1 MKDSLLLK
9 CLVASGALHAI
20 AMAVFFARPLHFNPN
35 STATLGKTAP
45 TFLKNEELVIL
56 KKDAALE
63 DAFKDFIVVSP
74 QTPLPTNG
82 VRQVALESYS
92 TLDEPTALPT
102 PEQQPLILPDL
113 SQELSTPD
121 LPVKP
126 LDLTIAGIS
135 VEAKNPNLNLSQPT
149 PSIQQTRPDM
159 NPFEGLVLQ
168 SFTDQQALAPESV
181 LDFEFLPSQ
190 EKFSAVVPPPSST
203 PQTPAIIA
211 TDVSLLSKQENL
223 AAPEIALEQ
232 SPIAAAIPKLQPSI
246 PSARYSSLPSLS
258 SYGIPE
264 YKSVEW
270 NEVFDIDIKTLSR
283 EEGGYLFSLTFVPK
297 IDLSEHCLKQNYYF
311 LIDRSSSI
319 ERHRYQSFKRAVTR
333 AVASLRDGDNFNII
347 IFDSKIARLSEKM
360 VPFNKKNQRL
370 AEEFLERQPHGHYGP
385 PVDLYACLGKI
396 IPSQVDEEEAHTAI
410 LISDGE
416 SSLKLDKQR
425 SLINAWLQANRGKIT
440 LYTAAVGQD
449 NNLSSLDLLG
459 TASRGSLLYSDTHTG
474 FPRKLAKLILTLR
487 SPVAK
492 EMSLNIVANDPSAR
506 LQLYPS
512 SFRLPYLFSD
522 HPYVLYGTA
531 EKLSD
536 FTLILEGKNK
546 GRILS
551 IKKEISFNKS
561 RPANRLLSKEWQ
573 TQQAHLF
580 YEQYLQE
587 GKPALLEQA
596 QKLLSDEP
604 TRSRR

>member
-1 MKDSLLLK
+1 
-9 CLVASGALHAI
+9 
-20 AMAVFFARPLHFNPN
+20 
-35 STATLGKTAP
+35 
-45 TFLKNEELVIL
+45 
-56 KKDAALE
+56 
-63 DAFKDFIVVSP
+63 
-74 QTPLPTNG
+74 
-82 VRQVALESYS
+82 
-92 TLDEPTALPT
+92 
-102 PEQQPLILPDL
+102 
-113 SQELSTPD
+113 
-121 LPVKP
+121 
-126 LDLTIAGIS
+126 
-135 VEAKNPNLNLSQPT
+135 
-149 PSIQQTRPDM
+149 
-159 NPFEGLVLQ
+159 
-168 SFTDQQALAPESV
+168 
-181 LDFEFLPSQ
+181 
-190 EKFSAVVPPPSST
+190 
-203 PQTPAIIA
+203 
-211 TDVSLLSKQENL
+211 
-223 AAPEIALEQ
+223 
-232 SPIAAAIPKLQPSI
+232 
-246 PSARYSSLPSLS
+246 
-258 SYGIPE
+258 
-264 YKSVEW
+264 
-270 NEVFDIDIKTLSR
+270 
-283 EEGGYLFSLTFVPK
+283 
-297 IDLSEHCLKQNYYF
+297 
-311 LIDRSSSI
+311 
-319 ERHRYQSFKRAVTR
+319 
-333 AVASLRDGDNFNII
+333 
-347 IFDSKIARLSEKM
+347 
-360 VPFNKKNQRL
+360 
-370 AEEFLERQPHGHYGP
+370 
-385 PVDLYACLGKI
+385 VDLYACLGKI

-492 EMSLNIVANDPSAR
+492 EMSLNIVANDPSSR

-512 SFRLPYLFSD
+512 SSRLPYLFSD

-546 GRILS
+546 GQILS

-561 RPANRLLSKEWQ
+561 RPASRLLSKEWQ

>member
-20 AMAVFFARPLHFNPN
+20 AMITFFARPIHFNP
-35 STATLGKTAP
+35 SSFTTLGKTP
-45 TFLKNEELVIL
+45 LTPLEGEELVIL
-56 KKDAALE
+56 KRDAALKDSFE
-63 DAFKDFIVVSP
+63 DLIVVSP
-74 QTPLPTNG
+74 QTPLPSNSIK
-82 VRQVALESYS
+82 QVAVETYP
-92 TLDEPTALPT
+92 TLDEPLAFPSP
-102 PEQQPLILPDL
+102 PEQPLILPEIAAAAAL
-113 SQELSTPD
+113 LD
-121 LPVKP
+121 LPVQP
-126 LDLTIAGIS
+126 LDLPDVGIAVQLKDPS
-135 VEAKNPNLNLSQPT
+135 LNLSQPP
-149 PSIQQTRPDM
+149 PSISPLHPAA
-159 NPFEGLVLQ
+159 NPFESIVLQ
-168 SFTDQQALAPESV
+168 SFPEQQALASESL

-190 EKFSAVVPPPSST
+190 EKFNPLVPSSPPPSSH
-203 PQTPAIIA
+203 AVIA
-211 TDVSLLSKQENL
+211 SDVSLLSKQETL
-223 AAPEIALEQ
+223 ADMEVSLDQTPISAAAPKLHQ
-232 SPIAAAIPKLQPSI
+232 SI
-246 PSARYSSLPSLS
+246 SAPHYSALPSLS

-264 YKSVEW
+264 FRSVEW
-270 NEVFDIDIKTLSR
+270 NDAFDVDIKTLAR

-297 IDLSEHCLKQNYYF
+297 IDLTQHCLKQNYYF
-311 LIDRSSSI
+311 LIDRSNSI

-333 AVASLRDGDNFNII
+333 AIASLREGDNFNVI
-347 IFDSKIARLSEKM
+347 IFDSKIARLSEKLL
-360 VPFNKKNQRL
+360 PFSKKNQRL

-385 PVDLYACLGKI
+385 AIDLYSCLGKI
-396 IPSQVDEEEAHTAI
+396 IPFQTDEEEAHTAI

-425 SLINAWLQANRGKIT
+425 SLINAWLQANRGKVT

-459 TASRGSLLYSDTHTG
+459 TVSRGSLLYSDTHTG
-474 FPRKLAKLILTLR
+474 FPRKLAKLVLMLR

-492 EMSLNIVANDPSAR
+492 EMLLSILPTDPSAR

-512 SFRLPYLFSD
+512 SSRLPYLFSD

-546 GRILS
+546 GQILS
-551 IKKEISFNKS
+551 IKKEISFAKAKPGS
-561 RPANRLLSKEWQ
+561 RLLSKEWS

-587 GKPALLEQA
+587 GKPVLLEEA
-596 QKLLSDEP
+596 KKLLSDEP
-604 TRSRR
+604 TRSQR

>member
-20 AMAVFFARPLHFNPN
+20 AMTAFFVRPIHFNPN
-35 STATLGKTAP
+35 SIATLGKTPP
-45 TFLKNEELVIL
+45 TFLENEELVIL
-56 KKDAALE
+56 KKDAVME

-74 QTPLPTNG
+74 QTPLPTNKIK
-82 VRQVALESYS
+82 QVALESYS

-102 PEQQPLILPDL
+102 PAEQPLILPDL
-113 SQELSTPD
+113 SRELATPN

-126 LDLTIAGIS
+126 LDLTVAGIA
-135 VEAKNPNLNLSQPT
+135 VEAKDSNLSLTHPA
-149 PSIQQTRPDM
+149 PSIQPMRPDM
-159 NPFEGLVLQ
+159 NPFESLVLQ
-168 SFTDQQALAPESV
+168 SFPDQQALAPESI

-190 EKFSAVVPPPSST
+190 EKFSAVVPPPSSQ
-203 PQTPAIIA
+203 PPSHAIIA
-211 TDVSLLSKQENL
+211 SDVSLLSKQENL
-223 AAPEIALEQ
+223 ATPEVSLEQ
-232 SPIAAAIPKLQPSI
+232 SPIASAIPKLQPSA
-246 PSARYSSLPSLS
+246 PSARYSALPSLS

-264 YKSVEW
+264 YKSIEW
-270 NEVFDIDIKTLSR
+270 NDAFDVDIKTLSR

-297 IDLSEHCLKQNYYF
+297 IDLSQHCLKQNYYF

-333 AVASLRDGDNFNII
+333 AVASLREGDNFNII

-360 VPFNKKNQRL
+360 MPFNKKNQRL

-385 PVDLYACLGKI
+385 PVDLYSCLGKL
-396 IPSQVDEEEAHTAI
+396 IPYQVDEEEAHTAI

-425 SLINAWLQANRGKIT
+425 SLINAWLQANRGKVT

-459 TASRGSLLYSDTHTG
+459 TVSRGSLLYSDTHTG
-474 FPRKLAKLILTLR
+474 FPRKLAKLVLTLR

-492 EMSLNIVANDPSAR
+492 EMSLNILSNDPSSR

-512 SFRLPYLFSD
+512 SSRLPYLFSD

-546 GRILS
+546 GQILS
-551 IKKEISFNKS
+551 IKKEISFTKA
-561 RPANRLLSKEWQ
+561 RPGNRLLSKEWS

-587 GKPALLEQA
+587 GKPVLLEQA

-604 TRSRR
+604 ARSRR